1 MGTVI
6 VEHPQPAVS
15 RKALLPAHRGVTVT
29 QTPASPVR
37 GGSWAAFY
45 AAREAAMLLLDDF
58 GRDGAVA
65 IFRKAI
71 EVETGYNPNFLPSE
85 HLGQWVT
92 GRTGDK
98 HGLRLNT
105 AGRMQAGIVR
115 EAARRGISSQ
125 ELRALAWR
133 ATRRSSRAAG
143 TRPT

>member
-1 MGTVI
+1 
-6 VEHPQPAVS
+6 
-15 RKALLPAHRGVTVT
+15 
-29 QTPASPVR
+29 
-37 GGSWAAFY
+37 
-45 AAREAAMLLLDDF
+45 MLLLDDF

-125 ELRALAWR
+125 ELARSHGALPDGRRGRLGPVQLEGRRAE
-133 ATRRSSRAAG
+133 T
-143 TRPT
+143 